1 MKDIKMF
8 LKKKNKK
15 ERKYGGERY
24 KKLSEDEKQKLVEY
38 GKEYYRMKKKNR
50 VIIKSNDLKTSFEAI
65 NLLQKAYL
73 NKTF

>member
-1 MKDIKMF
+1 MF

>member
-1 MKDIKMF
+1 MKYIKMF

-38 GKEYYRMKKKNR
+38 GKEYYRMKKK
-50 VIIKSNDLKTSFEAI
+50 IA
-65 NLLQKAYL
+65 LL
-73 NKTF
+73 